1 MLRKRAA
8 FPSQIGRVFSLAMIE
23 FIAKGVDFM
32 ELGKQIYELRKKANL
47 SQEQLA
53 EKVGVSRQTISK
65 WELGETAP
73 DIKQAQSLS
82 QIFNISL
89 DELTGNDTKGV
100 IYEKVSNTE
109 RLAGTVIRILK
120 ALGIFF
126 IAFVIVSVI
135 IFVISI
141 IAFSNL
147 REEVS
152 FENNVEKVTF
162 TEVVG
167 EETYTI
173 TIGSDGYF
181 EGIGMSDEIKE
192 DLMELIVVGDLPKS
206 EDNIVDYFIKLREG
220 LPEKS
225 P

>member
-1 MLRKRAA
+1 
-8 FPSQIGRVFSLAMIE
+8 MIE
-23 FIAKGVDFM
+23 FIAKGVDNM
-32 ELGKQIYELRKKANL
+32 ELGKQIYELRKRANL

-73 DIKQAQSLS
+73 DIKQAQVLS
-82 QIFNISL
+82 QVFSVSL
-89 DELTGNDTKGV
+89 DELTGNDTKEV

-109 RLAGTVIRILK
+109 KLAGLIIKVIKIWGIIILTCLIV
-120 ALGIFF
+120 AVVGIVLFG
-126 IAFVIVSVI
+126 FVRGEGSV
-135 IFVISI
+135 
-141 IAFSNL
+141 
-147 REEVS
+147 E

-167 EETYTI
+167 EETYVI

-192 DLMELIVVGDLPKS
+192 ELMELIVVGDLPTS
-206 EDNIVDYFIKLREG
+206 EDNITDYFIKLREG
-220 LPEKS
+220 TQQETP
-225 P
+225 

>member
-1 MLRKRAA
+1 
-8 FPSQIGRVFSLAMIE
+8 
-23 FIAKGVDFM
+23 M

-53 EKVGVSRQTISK
+53 EQVGVSRQTISN

-73 DIKQAQSLS
+73 DIKQAQILS
-82 QIFNISL
+82 QIFNVSL
-89 DELTGNDTKGV
+89 DELTGNDTKEV

-109 RLAGTVIRILK
+109 KLAGLIIKVIKIWGIIIL
-120 ALGIFF
+120 ACVV
-126 IAFVIVSVI
+126 IAVVCI
-135 IFVISI
+135 ILFGNV
-141 IAFSNL
+141 
-147 REEVS
+147 REEG
-152 FENNVEKVTF
+152 FAENNVEKVTF

-192 DLMELIVVGDLPKS
+192 DLMELIVVGDLSTS
-206 EDNIVDYFIKLREG
+206 EDNITDYFIKLREG
-220 LPEKS
+220 LSEES

>member
-1 MLRKRAA
+1 MLRKRAD
-8 FPSQIGRVFSLAMIE
+8 FPRQIGRIFCMTMIE
-23 FIAKGVDFM
+23 FIAKGVDNM
-32 ELGKQIYELRKKANL
+32 ELGKQIYELRRKANL

-73 DIKQAQSLS
+73 DIKQAQVLS
-82 QIFNISL
+82 QVFSVSL
-89 DELTGNDTKGV
+89 DELTGNDTKEV

-109 RLAGTVIRILK
+109 KLAGLIIKVIKIWGIIILTCLIV
-120 ALGIFF
+120 AVVGIVLFG
-126 IAFVIVSVI
+126 FVRGEGSV
-135 IFVISI
+135 
-141 IAFSNL
+141 
-147 REEVS
+147 E

-167 EETYTI
+167 EETYII

-192 DLMELIVVGDLPKS
+192 ELMELIVVGDLPTS
-206 EDNIVDYFIKLREG
+206 EDNITDYFIKLREG
-220 LPEKS
+220 LPDES

>member
-1 MLRKRAA
+1 
-8 FPSQIGRVFSLAMIE
+8 
-23 FIAKGVDFM
+23 M

-73 DIKQAQSLS
+73 DIKQAQILS

-89 DELTGNDTKGV
+89 DELTGNDTKEV

-109 RLAGTVIRILK
+109 KLAGLIIKIIKIWGIIIL
-120 ALGIFF
+120 ACL
-126 IAFVIVSVI
+126 
-135 IFVISI
+135 I
-141 IAFSNL
+141 IAVVGIILFGYV
-147 REEVS
+147 REEGSVE

-167 EETYTI
+167 EETYII
-173 TIGSDGYF
+173 TIASDGYF

-192 DLMELIVVGDLPKS
+192 DLMELIVVGDLPTS
-206 EDNIVDYFIKLREG
+206 EDNITDYFIKLREG
-220 LPEKS
+220 MQQETP
-225 P
+225 

>member
-1 MLRKRAA
+1 
-8 FPSQIGRVFSLAMIE
+8 
-23 FIAKGVDFM
+23 M

-73 DIKQAQSLS
+73 DIKQAQILS

-89 DELTGNDTKGV
+89 DELTGNDTKEV

-109 RLAGTVIRILK
+109 KLAGLIIKVIKIWGIIIL
-120 ALGIFF
+120 ACVV
-126 IAFVIVSVI
+126 IAVVCI
-135 IFVISI
+135 ILFGNV
-141 IAFSNL
+141 
-147 REEVS
+147 REEG
-152 FENNVEKVTF
+152 FAENNVEKATF

-167 EETYTI
+167 EETYII

-192 DLMELIVVGDLPKS
+192 ELMELIVVGDLPTS
-206 EDNIVDYFIKLREG
+206 EDNITDYFIKLREG
-220 LPEKS
+220 TQQETP
-225 P
+225 

>member
-1 MLRKRAA
+1 
-8 FPSQIGRVFSLAMIE
+8 
-23 FIAKGVDFM
+23 M
-32 ELGKQIYELRKKANL
+32 ELGKQVYELRKKANL

-73 DIKQAQSLS
+73 DIKQAQVLS
-82 QIFNISL
+82 QVFSVSL
-89 DELTGNDTKGV
+89 DELTGNDTKEV

-109 RLAGTVIRILK
+109 KLAGLIIKVIKIWGIILLTCLIV
-120 ALGIFF
+120 AVVGIVLFG
-126 IAFVIVSVI
+126 FVRGEGSV
-135 IFVISI
+135 
-141 IAFSNL
+141 
-147 REEVS
+147 E

-167 EETYTI
+167 EETYVI

-192 DLMELIVVGDLPKS
+192 ELMELIVVGDLPTS
-206 EDNIVDYFIKLREG
+206 EDNITDYFIKLREG
-220 LPEKS
+220 TQQETP
-225 P
+225 

>member
-1 MLRKRAA
+1 
-8 FPSQIGRVFSLAMIE
+8 
-23 FIAKGVDFM
+23 M

-73 DIKQAQSLS
+73 DIKQAQVLS
-82 QIFNISL
+82 QVFGVSL
-89 DELTGNDTKGV
+89 DELTGNDTKEV

-109 RLAGTVIRILK
+109 KLAGLIIKIIKIWGIIIL
-120 ALGIFF
+120 ACL
-126 IAFVIVSVI
+126 
-135 IFVISI
+135 I
-141 IAFSNL
+141 IAVIGIILFGYVRGEGSV
-147 REEVS
+147 E

-167 EETYTI
+167 EEKYII
-173 TIGSDGYF
+173 TISSDGYF

-192 DLMELIVVGDLPKS
+192 ELMELIVVGDLPAS
-206 EDNIVDYFIKLREG
+206 EDNITDYFIKLREG
-220 LPEKS
+220 LSEES

>member
-8 FPSQIGRVFSLAMIE
+8 FPRQIGRIFCMTMIE
-23 FIAKGVDFM
+23 FIVKGVDNM

-73 DIKQAQSLS
+73 DIKQAQVLS
-82 QIFNISL
+82 QVFGVSL
-89 DELTGNDTKGV
+89 DELTGNDTKEV

-109 RLAGTVIRILK
+109 KLAGLIIKIIKIWGIIIL
-120 ALGIFF
+120 ACL
-126 IAFVIVSVI
+126 
-135 IFVISI
+135 I
-141 IAFSNL
+141 IAVIGIILFGYV
-147 REEVS
+147 REEGSVE

-167 EETYTI
+167 EETYII
-173 TIGSDGYF
+173 TISSDGYF

-192 DLMELIVVGDLPKS
+192 ELMELIVVGDLPAS
-206 EDNIVDYFIKLREG
+206 EDNITDYFIKLREG
-220 LPEKS
+220 LSEES

>member
-1 MLRKRAA
+1 
-8 FPSQIGRVFSLAMIE
+8 MIE
-23 FIAKGVDFM
+23 FIAKGVDNV

-53 EKVGVSRQTISK
+53 EQVGVSRQTISK

-73 DIKQAQSLS
+73 DIKQAQILS
-82 QIFNISL
+82 QIFNVSL
-89 DELTGNDTKGV
+89 DELTGNDTKEV

-109 RLAGTVIRILK
+109 KLAGLIIKVIKIWGIIIL
-120 ALGIFF
+120 ACVV
-126 IAFVIVSVI
+126 IAVVCI
-135 IFVISI
+135 ILFGNV
-141 IAFSNL
+141 
-147 REEVS
+147 REEG
-152 FENNVEKVTF
+152 FAENNVEKVTF

-192 DLMELIVVGDLPKS
+192 DLMELIVVGDLSTS
-206 EDNIVDYFIKLREG
+206 EDNITDYFIKLRDGTQQET
-220 LPEKS
+220 P
-225 P
+225 

>member
-1 MLRKRAA
+1 
-8 FPSQIGRVFSLAMIE
+8 
-23 FIAKGVDFM
+23 M

-73 DIKQAQSLS
+73 DIKQAQVLS
-82 QIFNISL
+82 QVFSVSL
-89 DELTGNDTKGV
+89 DELTGNDTKEV

-109 RLAGTVIRILK
+109 KLAGLIIKVIKIWGIIILTCLIV
-120 ALGIFF
+120 AVVGIVLFG
-126 IAFVIVSVI
+126 FVRGEGSV
-135 IFVISI
+135 
-141 IAFSNL
+141 
-147 REEVS
+147 E

-167 EETYTI
+167 EETYVI

-192 DLMELIVVGDLPKS
+192 ELMELIVVGDLPTS
-206 EDNIVDYFIKLREG
+206 EDNITDYFIKLREG
-220 LPEKS
+220 LPDES

>member
-8 FPSQIGRVFSLAMIE
+8 FPRQIGRIFCMTMIE
-23 FIAKGVDFM
+23 FIAKGVDNM

-73 DIKQAQSLS
+73 DIKQAQVLS
-82 QIFNISL
+82 QVFSVSL
-89 DELTGNDTKGV
+89 DELTGNDTKEV
-100 IYEKVSNTE
+100 IYKKVSNTE
-109 RLAGTVIRILK
+109 KLAGLIIKVIKIW
-120 ALGIFF
+120 GI
-126 IAFVIVSVI
+126 I
-135 IFVISI
+135 I
-141 IAFSNL
+141 IACLIAAVVGIVLFGFV
-147 REEVS
+147 REEGSVE

-167 EETYTI
+167 EETYII

-192 DLMELIVVGDLPKS
+192 ELMELIVVGDLPTS
-206 EDNIVDYFIKLREG
+206 EDNITDYFIKLREG

>member
-1 MLRKRAA
+1 M
-8 FPSQIGRVFSLAMIE
+8 V
-23 FIAKGVDFM
+23 KGGERM

-73 DIKQAQSLS
+73 DIKQAQILS

-89 DELTGNDTKGV
+89 DELTGNDTKEV

-109 RLAGTVIRILK
+109 KLAGLIIKIIKIWGIIIL
-120 ALGIFF
+120 ACL
-126 IAFVIVSVI
+126 
-135 IFVISI
+135 I
-141 IAFSNL
+141 IAVVGIILFGYV
-147 REEVS
+147 REEGSVE

-167 EETYTI
+167 EETYII

-192 DLMELIVVGDLPKS
+192 ELMELIVVGDLPTS
-206 EDNIVDYFIKLREG
+206 EDNITDYFIKLREG
-220 LPEKS
+220 TQQETP
-225 P
+225 

>member
-1 MLRKRAA
+1 M
-8 FPSQIGRVFSLAMIE
+8 E
-23 FIAKGVDFM
+23 FGNR
-32 ELGKQIYELRKKANL
+32 LYELRKQKGL
-47 SQEQLA
+47 SQEELA
-53 EKVGVSRQTISK
+53 SRLDVTRQTVSK

-73 DIKQAQSLS
+73 DIKQAQILS

-120 ALGIFF
+120 TLGIFF

-167 EETYTI
+167 EETYII
-173 TIGSDGYF
+173 TISSDGYF

-192 DLMELIVVGDLPKS
+192 ELMELIVVGDLPTS
-206 EDNIVDYFIKLREG
+206 EDNITDYFIKLREG
-220 LPEKS
+220 TQQETP
-225 P
+225 

>member
-1 MLRKRAA
+1 MT
-8 FPSQIGRVFSLAMIE
+8 MIE
-23 FIAKGVDFM
+23 FIVKGVDNM

-73 DIKQAQSLS
+73 DIKQAQILS
-82 QIFNISL
+82 QVFGVSL
-89 DELTGNDTKGV
+89 DELTGNDTKEV

-109 RLAGTVIRILK
+109 KLAG
-120 ALGIFF
+120 
-126 IAFVIVSVI
+126 VI
-135 IFVISI
+135 IKIIKIWGIIILACLI
-141 IAFSNL
+141 IAVIGIILFGYV
-147 REEVS
+147 REEGSVE

-167 EETYTI
+167 EETYII
-173 TIGSDGYF
+173 TISSDGYF

-192 DLMELIVVGDLPKS
+192 ELMELIVVGDLPAS
-206 EDNIVDYFIKLREG
+206 EDNITDYFIKLREG
-220 LPEKS
+220 LSEES

>member
-1 MLRKRAA
+1 
-8 FPSQIGRVFSLAMIE
+8 
-23 FIAKGVDFM
+23 M
-32 ELGKQIYELRKKANL
+32 ELGKQIYELRKKANF

-73 DIKQAQSLS
+73 DIKQAQVLS
-82 QIFNISL
+82 QVFGVSL
-89 DELTGNDTKGV
+89 DELTGNDTKEV

-109 RLAGTVIRILK
+109 KLAGLIIKVIKIWGIIIL
-120 ALGIFF
+120 ACLIVAVVGIVLFG
-126 IAFVIVSVI
+126 FVRGEGSV
-135 IFVISI
+135 
-141 IAFSNL
+141 
-147 REEVS
+147 E

-167 EETYTI
+167 EETYII

-192 DLMELIVVGDLPKS
+192 ELMELIVVGDLPTS
-206 EDNIVDYFIKLREG
+206 EDNITDYFIKLREG
-220 LPEKS
+220 LSEES

>member
-1 MLRKRAA
+1 
-8 FPSQIGRVFSLAMIE
+8 
-23 FIAKGVDFM
+23 M
-32 ELGKQIYELRKKANL
+32 ELGKQIYELRRKANL

-73 DIKQAQSLS
+73 DIKQAQVLS
-82 QIFNISL
+82 KVFGVSL
-89 DELTGNDTKGV
+89 DELTGNDTKEV

-109 RLAGTVIRILK
+109 KLAGLIIKVIKIWGIIIL
-120 ALGIFF
+120 ACLIVAVVGIVLFG
-126 IAFVIVSVI
+126 FV
-135 IFVISI
+135 
-141 IAFSNL
+141 
-147 REEVS
+147 REEGSVE

-167 EETYTI
+167 EETYII

-192 DLMELIVVGDLPKS
+192 ELMELIVVGDLPTS
-206 EDNIVDYFIKLREG
+206 EDNITDYFIKLREG
-220 LPEKS
+220 LPDES

>member
-8 FPSQIGRVFSLAMIE
+8 FPRQIGRIFCMTMIE
-23 FIAKGVDFM
+23 FIAKGVDNM

-73 DIKQAQSLS
+73 DIKQAQVLS
-82 QIFNISL
+82 QVFGVSL
-89 DELTGNDTKGV
+89 DELTGNDTKEV

-109 RLAGTVIRILK
+109 KLAGLIIKIIKIWGIIIL
-120 ALGIFF
+120 ACL
-126 IAFVIVSVI
+126 
-135 IFVISI
+135 I
-141 IAFSNL
+141 IAVIGIILFGYV
-147 REEVS
+147 REEGSVE

-167 EETYTI
+167 EETYII
-173 TIGSDGYF
+173 TISSDGYF

-192 DLMELIVVGDLPKS
+192 ELMELIVVGDLPAS
-206 EDNIVDYFIKLREG
+206 EDNITDYFIKLREG
-220 LPEKS
+220 LSEES

>member
-8 FPSQIGRVFSLAMIE
+8 FPRQIGRIFCMTMIE
-23 FIAKGVDFM
+23 FIAKGVDNM

-73 DIKQAQSLS
+73 DIKQAQVLS
-82 QIFNISL
+82 QVFSVSL
-89 DELTGNDTKGV
+89 DELTGNDTKEV
-100 IYEKVSNTE
+100 IYKKVSNTE
-109 RLAGTVIRILK
+109 KLAGLIIKVIKIWGIIIL
-120 ALGIFF
+120 ACLIVAVVGIVLFG
-126 IAFVIVSVI
+126 FVRGEGSV
-135 IFVISI
+135 
-141 IAFSNL
+141 
-147 REEVS
+147 E

-167 EETYTI
+167 EETYII

-192 DLMELIVVGDLPKS
+192 ELMELIVVGDLPTS
-206 EDNIVDYFIKLREG
+206 EDNITDYFIKLREG
-220 LPEKS
+220 LPDES

>member
-1 MLRKRAA
+1 
-8 FPSQIGRVFSLAMIE
+8 
-23 FIAKGVDFM
+23 M

-73 DIKQAQSLS
+73 DIKQAQVLS
-82 QIFNISL
+82 QVFSVSL
-89 DELTGNDTKGV
+89 DELTGNDTKEV
-100 IYEKVSNTE
+100 IYKKVSNTE
-109 RLAGTVIRILK
+109 KLAGLIIKVIKIWGIIIL
-120 ALGIFF
+120 ACLIVAIVGIVLFG
-126 IAFVIVSVI
+126 FVRGEGSV
-135 IFVISI
+135 
-141 IAFSNL
+141 
-147 REEVS
+147 E

-167 EETYTI
+167 EETYII

-192 DLMELIVVGDLPKS
+192 ELMELIVVGDLPTS
-206 EDNIVDYFIKLREG
+206 EDNITDYFIKLREG
-220 LPEKS
+220 IPEKS

>member
-1 MLRKRAA
+1 
-8 FPSQIGRVFSLAMIE
+8 
-23 FIAKGVDFM
+23 M

-53 EKVGVSRQTISK
+53 EQVGVSRQTISK

-73 DIKQAQSLS
+73 DIKQAQILS
-82 QIFNISL
+82 QIFNVSL
-89 DELTGNDTKGV
+89 DELTGNDTKEV

-109 RLAGTVIRILK
+109 KLAGLIIKVIKIWGIIIL
-120 ALGIFF
+120 ACVV
-126 IAFVIVSVI
+126 IAVVCI
-135 IFVISI
+135 ILFGNV
-141 IAFSNL
+141 
-147 REEVS
+147 REEG
-152 FENNVEKVTF
+152 FAENNVEKVTF

-167 EETYTI
+167 GETYTI

-192 DLMELIVVGDLPKS
+192 DLMELIVVGDLSTS
-206 EDNIVDYFIKLREG
+206 EDNITDYFIKLREG
-220 LPEKS
+220 LSEES

>member
-1 MLRKRAA
+1 
-8 FPSQIGRVFSLAMIE
+8 
-23 FIAKGVDFM
+23 M

-73 DIKQAQSLS
+73 DIKQAQVLS
-82 QIFNISL
+82 QIFGVSL
-89 DELTGNDTKGV
+89 DELTGNDTKEV

-109 RLAGTVIRILK
+109 KLAGLIIKVIKIWGIIIL
-120 ALGIFF
+120 ACVV
-126 IAFVIVSVI
+126 IAVVCI
-135 IFVISI
+135 ILFGNV
-141 IAFSNL
+141 
-147 REEVS
+147 REEG
-152 FENNVEKVTF
+152 FAENNVKKVTF

-192 DLMELIVVGDLPKS
+192 YLMELIVVGDLSTS
-206 EDNIVDYFIKLREG
+206 EDNITDYFIKLREG
-220 LPEKS
+220 LSEES

>member
-1 MLRKRAA
+1 
-8 FPSQIGRVFSLAMIE
+8 
-23 FIAKGVDFM
+23 M

-73 DIKQAQSLS
+73 DIKQAQVLS
-82 QIFNISL
+82 QVFSVSL
-89 DELTGNDTKGV
+89 DELTGNDTKEV
-100 IYEKVSNTE
+100 IYKKVSNTE
-109 RLAGTVIRILK
+109 KLAGLIIKVIKIWGIVILTCLIV
-120 ALGIFF
+120 AVVGIVLFG
-126 IAFVIVSVI
+126 FVRGEGSV
-135 IFVISI
+135 
-141 IAFSNL
+141 
-147 REEVS
+147 E

-167 EETYTI
+167 EETYVI

-192 DLMELIVVGDLPKS
+192 ELMELIVVGDLPTS
-206 EDNIVDYFIKLREG
+206 EDNITDYFIKLREG
-220 LPEKS
+220 TQQETP
-225 P
+225 

>member
-1 MLRKRAA
+1 M
-8 FPSQIGRVFSLAMIE
+8 E
-23 FIAKGVDFM
+23 F
-32 ELGKQIYELRKKANL
+32 ENRLYELRKQKGL
-47 SQEQLA
+47 SQEELA
-53 EKVGVSRQTISK
+53 SRLDVTRQTVSK

-73 DIKQAQSLS
+73 DIKQAQILS

-120 ALGIFF
+120 TLGIFF

-167 EETYTI
+167 EESYII

-192 DLMELIVVGDLPKS
+192 ELMELIVVGDLPTS
-206 EDNIVDYFIKLREG
+206 EDNITDYFIKLREG
-220 LPEKS
+220 TQQETP
-225 P
+225 

>member
-1 MLRKRAA
+1 
-8 FPSQIGRVFSLAMIE
+8 
-23 FIAKGVDFM
+23 M
-32 ELGKQIYELRKKANL
+32 ELGKQIYELRQKANL

-73 DIKQAQSLS
+73 DIKQAQVLS
-82 QIFNISL
+82 QVFGVSL
-89 DELTGNDTKGV
+89 DELTGNDTKEV

-109 RLAGTVIRILK
+109 KLAGLIIKIIKIWGIIIL
-120 ALGIFF
+120 ACL
-126 IAFVIVSVI
+126 
-135 IFVISI
+135 I
-141 IAFSNL
+141 IAVIGIILFGYV
-147 REEVS
+147 REEGSVE

-167 EETYTI
+167 EETYII
-173 TIGSDGYF
+173 TISSDGYF

-192 DLMELIVVGDLPKS
+192 ELMELIVVGDLPTS
-206 EDNIVDYFIKLREG
+206 EDNITDYFIKLREG
-220 LPEKS
+220 LSEES

>member
-1 MLRKRAA
+1 
-8 FPSQIGRVFSLAMIE
+8 
-23 FIAKGVDFM
+23 M

-73 DIKQAQSLS
+73 DIKQAQVLS
-82 QIFNISL
+82 QVFSVSL
-89 DELTGNDTKGV
+89 DELTGNDTKEV
-100 IYEKVSNTE
+100 IYKKVSNTE
-109 RLAGTVIRILK
+109 KLAGLIIKVIKIWGIIIL
-120 ALGIFF
+120 ACLIVAVVGIVLFG
-126 IAFVIVSVI
+126 SVRGEGS
-135 IFVISI
+135 V
-141 IAFSNL
+141 
-147 REEVS
+147 E

-167 EETYTI
+167 EETYVI

-192 DLMELIVVGDLPKS
+192 ELMELIVVGDLPTS
-206 EDNIVDYFIKLREG
+206 EDNITDYFIKLREG
-220 LPEKS
+220 TQQETP
-225 P
+225 

>member
-1 MLRKRAA
+1 
-8 FPSQIGRVFSLAMIE
+8 
-23 FIAKGVDFM
+23 M

-53 EKVGVSRQTISK
+53 EQVGVSRQTISK

-73 DIKQAQSLS
+73 DIKQAQILS
-82 QIFNISL
+82 QIFNVSL
-89 DELTGNDTKGV
+89 DELTGNDTKEV

-109 RLAGTVIRILK
+109 KLAGLIIKVIKIWGIIIL
-120 ALGIFF
+120 ACVV
-126 IAFVIVSVI
+126 IAVVCI
-135 IFVISI
+135 ILFGNV
-141 IAFSNL
+141 
-147 REEVS
+147 REEG
-152 FENNVEKVTF
+152 FAENNVEKVTF

-192 DLMELIVVGDLPKS
+192 DLMELIVVGDLSTS
-206 EDNIVDYFIKLREG
+206 EDNITDYFIKLREG
-220 LPEKS
+220 LSEES
-225 P
+225 PY